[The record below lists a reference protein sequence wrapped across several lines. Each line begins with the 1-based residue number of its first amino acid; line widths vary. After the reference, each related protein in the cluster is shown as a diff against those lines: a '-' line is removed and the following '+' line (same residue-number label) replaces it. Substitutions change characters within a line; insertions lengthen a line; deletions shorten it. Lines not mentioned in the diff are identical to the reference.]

1 MLITFFINFASAI
14 KITTFMIIFDIMI
27 IEILIQYAI
36 ENDFFLL
43 IKKEGSISEIDWTSN

>member
-1 MLITFFINFASAI
+1 MNFASAI
-14 KITTFMIIFDIMI
+14 KITTFIIIFDIMI